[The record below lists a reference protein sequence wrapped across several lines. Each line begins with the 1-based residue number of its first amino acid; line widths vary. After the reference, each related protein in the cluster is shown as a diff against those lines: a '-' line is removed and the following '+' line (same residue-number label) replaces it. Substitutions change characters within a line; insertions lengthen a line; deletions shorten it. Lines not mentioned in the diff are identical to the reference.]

1 MVLKGFTGGVNSIMS
16 SMIHPTAVVADS
28 ARIGSNVSIG
38 PYTVVDESA
47 VIGDNTVL
55 DAHVVIGKHTR
66 LGKNNR
72 VYACA
77 VVGRPPQ
84 ILGFDDDTKIGG
96 LTIGDNNIIREY
108 VTIHPSMYPDQDTI
122 VGNGNLLMINVH
134 LGHDCVLEDKIVIS
148 NCTQVSG
155 HCKIQ
160 TGAWLSGMVAIHQ
173 FVTIG
178 KWCYA
183 AGYAGIN
190 HDVPPF
196 VIVSGHYPVQIR
208 AINKRGLTRA
218 GLSEQEQEAV
228 NSAFKYI
235 WRNDGPVLERVKELT
250 QKEETLEPP
259 VREMVD
265 SLLSSSKQR
274 FGRHLELFRD

>member
-1 MVLKGFTGGVNSIMS
+1 MS
-16 SMIHPTAVVADS
+16 TTIHPTAIIAES
-28 ARIGSNVSIG
+28 AQIGENVTIG
-38 PYTVVDESA
+38 PYTVVDAGA
-47 VIGDNTVL
+47 VIGDNCVL
-55 DAHVVIGKHTR
+55 DAHVVIGEHTKM
-66 LGKNNR
+66 GKNNR
-72 VYACA
+72 IFAGA

-96 LTIGDNNIIREY
+96 LAIGDNNIIREF
-108 VTIHPSMYPDQDTI
+108 VTIHPSMYPDENTTI
-122 VGNGNLLMINVH
+122 GDGNLLMINVH

-155 HCKIQ
+155 HCRVE

-190 HDVPPF
+190 HDVPPY
-196 VIVSGHYPVQIR
+196 VIVSGHYPVEIR

-218 GLSEQEQEAV
+218 GLSDEQQKEV
-228 NSAFKYI
+228 FDAFKLI
-235 WRNDGPVLERVKELT
+235 WRNDGPVMERVKELSE
-250 QKEETLEPP
+250 KNDLAEP
-259 VREMVD
+259 VQEIVD
-265 SLLSSSKQR
+265 ALMKSSKQR

>member
-1 MVLKGFTGGVNSIMS
+1 MS
-16 SMIHPTAVVADS
+16 EKIHPTAVVAES
-28 ARIGSNVSIG
+28 AVIGSNVKIG
-38 PYTVVDESA
+38 PFTVVDNGA

-55 DAHVVIGKHTR
+55 DAHVVIGENTK
-66 LGKNNR
+66 LGQNNR
-72 VYACA
+72 VLAGA

-96 LTIGDNNIIREY
+96 LTIGDNNIIREH
-108 VTIHPSMYPDQDTI
+108 VTIHPSMYPDENTI

-134 LGHDCVLEDKIVIS
+134 LGHDCLLEDNIVIS

-155 HCKIQ
+155 HCKIE

-196 VIVSGHYPVQIR
+196 VIVSGHYPVEIR

-218 GLSEQEQEAV
+218 GLTEEQQREVFE
-228 NSAFKYI
+228 AFKVI
-235 WRNDGPVLERVKELT
+235 WRNDGPIMERVKELAE
-250 QKEETLEPP
+250 KGDLSEP
-259 VREMVD
+259 VQDMVNA
-265 SLLSSSKQR
+265 LLQSSRHR

>member
-1 MVLKGFTGGVNSIMS
+1 MNAN
-16 SMIHPTAVVADS
+16 IHPSAVVADS
-28 ARIGSNVSIG
+28 ARIGSNVTIG
-38 PYTVVDESA
+38 PYTVVDDGA
-47 VIGDNTVL
+47 VIGDNTIL
-55 DAHVVIGKHTR
+55 DAHVVIGKKVKM
-66 LGKNNR
+66 GQNNR
-72 VYACA
+72 VFAGA

-84 ILGFDDDTKIGG
+84 ILGLDDDSKIGG
-96 LTIGDNNIIREY
+96 LSIGDNNIIREF

-122 VGNGNLLMINVH
+122 IGSGNLLMINVH
-134 LGHDCVLEDKIVIS
+134 LGHDCVLADKIVIS

-155 HCKIQ
+155 HCRID

-190 HDVPPF
+190 HDVPPY
-196 VIVSGHYPVQIR
+196 VIISGHYPVEIR

-218 GLSEQEQEAV
+218 GLTDEQQSAV
-228 NSAFKYI
+228 FDAYRFI
-235 WRNDGPVLERVKELT
+235 WRNEGPVLERVKKLAE
-250 QKEETLEPP
+250 QGDLEQP
-259 VREMVD
+259 VQEMVD
-265 SLLSSSKQR
+265 SLLKSSKQR

>member
-1 MVLKGFTGGVNSIMS
+1 MS
-16 SMIHPTAVVADS
+16 QKIHPTAVIAPDVQL
-28 ARIGSNVSIG
+28 GSNVTVG
-38 PYTVVDESA
+38 PYTVVDEGA
-47 VIGDNTVL
+47 VIGDHTAL
-55 DAHVVIGKHTR
+55 DAHVVIGKQTVI
-66 LGKNNR
+66 GKNNR
-72 VYACA
+72 IFPCA
-77 VVGRPPQ
+77 VIGRPPQ

-108 VTIHPSMYPDQDTI
+108 VTIHPSMHPDENTI

-155 HCKIQ
+155 HCRIE

-190 HDVPPF
+190 HDVPPY
-196 VIVSGHYPVQIR
+196 VIISGHYPVEIR
-208 AINKRGLTRA
+208 AINKRGLSRA
-218 GLSEQEQEAV
+218 GLSPEEQSAV
-228 NSAFKYI
+228 FNAFKFI
-235 WRNDGPVLERVKELT
+235 WRNDGPVLERVKELAE
-250 QKEETLEPP
+250 KGDLEQP
-259 VREMVD
+259 VQDMVD